1 MGRQFHYVL
10 VFDEDSSSWRVETYD
25 VGDGDIWDSE
35 ADEWRWADDEAVEG
49 ERDLDGALYES
60 LQTVA
65 RTLVPPTPKPAGQE
79 PDLIYGN
86 E

>member
-35 ADEWRWADDEAVEG
+35 A
-49 ERDLDGALYES
+49 
-60 LQTVA
+60 
-65 RTLVPPTPKPAGQE
+65 
-79 PDLIYGN
+79 N

>member
-10 VFDEDSSSWRVETYD
+10 VYDEDSSSWRVETYEM
-25 VGDGDIWDSE
+25 GDGDIWDSE
-35 ADEWRWADDEAVEG
+35 EQEWRWADDEVQEG
-49 ERDLDGALYES
+49 ERDLDGALYQILREAS
-60 LQTVA
+60 M
-65 RTLVPPTPKPAGQE
+65 TLTSPTITPAGQE